1 MASSN
6 KYKLSDKTKER
17 LDKIG
22 SSIGNNNNNNKNN
35 NDINIDINKK
45 NETIVESL
53 FEYDELKMYYGYP
66 YWVTDKIEIL
76 QPKLGDII
84 EFGDIKFYSIVSTLC
99 ANTTSLRLQLWD
111 MKPRIDWTKISDYE
125 LFIMLIRGL
134 TPKETHLIFGDLNL
148 SWFKPFIKEEE
159 NGEQR
164 IVLVNIPRDENGK
177 ELSIDV
183 EKAIIIDELVYTKI
197 ADYLRHMFDIHPK
210 EERNVKG
217 KTTKEWIIEEE
228 RMNIEAEKIRNK
240 GKESKKKSFL
250 FPLISSMLNHPGFK
264 YKKDELKEVGIVEFM
279 DSVKRLQTYESVTAL
294 MSGMYS
300 GMLDTSKL
308 NLKEELNWMRDL
320 YK

>member
-1 MASSN
+1 MADTN
-6 KYKLSDKTKER
+6 KSKVSEKTKER

-22 SSIGNNNNNNKNN
+22 NSIGNNNNNNNVN
-35 NDINIDINKK
+35 ININKK
-45 NETIVESL
+45 NEPIVESL

-66 YWVTDKIEIL
+66 YWVTNKIEIL

-111 MKPRIDWTKISDYE
+111 MGVDWTKISDYE
-125 LFIMLIRGL
+125 LFIQLIRNL
-134 TPKETHLIFGDLNL
+134 TPNETHLIFGDLNL
-148 SWFKPFIKEEE
+148 SWFKPYIEED
-159 NGEQR
+159 NIDNKS
-164 IVLVNIPRDENGK
+164 IVLINVPRDEDGN
-177 ELSIDV
+177 ELPFNIDD
-183 EKAIIIDELVYTKI
+183 AIKIDEFVYIKI

-210 EERNVKG
+210 VEVNVKG
-217 KTTKEWIIEEE
+217 KTTKQWIIEEE

-240 GKESKKKSFL
+240 GKEPKKKSFL

>member
-1 MASSN
+1 MADTN
-6 KYKLSDKTKER
+6 KSKISEKTKER

-22 SSIGNNNNNNKNN
+22 SSIGNNNSNNNKNN

-45 NETIVESL
+45 NEPIIESL

-111 MKPRIDWTKISDYE
+111 MGVDWTKISDYE
-125 LFIMLIRGL
+125 LFIRLIKGF

-148 SWFKPFIKEEE
+148 SWFKPYIKEDSID
-159 NGEQR
+159 NKS
-164 IVLVNIPRDENGK
+164 IVLINVPRDENGN
-177 ELSIDV
+177 ELPFDI
-183 EKAIIIDELVYTKI
+183 ENAIKIDEFVYIKI

-210 EERNVKG
+210 VEVNVKG
-217 KTTKEWIIEEE
+217 KTTKQWIIEEE

-240 GKESKKKSFL
+240 GKEPKKKSFL

>member
-1 MASSN
+1 MASSG

-22 SSIGNNNNNNKNN
+22 SSLDNNDSNKNN
-35 NDINIDINKK
+35 NANINNKK
-45 NETIVESL
+45 VESVVESL

-66 YWVTDKIEIL
+66 YWVTDKIEIK
-76 QPKLGDII
+76 QPKIGDII

-99 ANTTSLRLQLWD
+99 ANTTSFRLQLWD
-111 MKPRIDWTKISDYE
+111 MNPRVDWTKISDYE
-125 LFIMLIRGL
+125 LFMLLIRRL
-134 TPKETHLIFGDLNL
+134 TPKDTFLIFGDLNL
-148 SWFKPFIKEEE
+148 SWFKPLVLENK
-159 NGEQR
+159 NGEKS
-164 IVLVNIPRDENGK
+164 IILVNIPRDENDN
-177 ELSIDV
+177 ELPIKIED
-183 EKAIIIDELVYTKI
+183 AIMIDEYVYIKI

-217 KTTKEWIIEEE
+217 KITKEWIIEEE
-228 RMNIEAEKIRNK
+228 RMNIAAEKVRNK
-240 GKESKKKSFL
+240 GKDPRKKSFL
-250 FPLISSMLNHPGFK
+250 YPLISSMLNHPGFK

-279 DSVKRLQTYESVTAL
+279 DSVKRLQTYESTTAL

-300 GMLDTSKL
+300 GMLDTSKM

>member
-1 MASSN
+1 MASSG

-22 SSIGNNNNNNKNN
+22 SSLDNNDSNKNN
-35 NDINIDINKK
+35 NANINNKK
-45 NETIVESL
+45 VESVVESL

-66 YWVTDKIEIL
+66 YWVTDKIEIK
-76 QPKLGDII
+76 QPKIGDII

-99 ANTTSLRLQLWD
+99 ANTTSFRLQLWD
-111 MKPRIDWTKISDYE
+111 MNPRVDWTKISDYE
-125 LFIMLIRGL
+125 LFMLLIRRL
-134 TPKETHLIFGDLNL
+134 TPKDTFLIFGDLNL
-148 SWFKPFIKEEE
+148 SWFKPLVLENK
-159 NGEQR
+159 NGEKS
-164 IVLVNIPRDENGK
+164 IILVNIPRDENDN
-177 ELSIDV
+177 ELPINIED
-183 EKAIIIDELVYTKI
+183 AIMIDEYVYIKI

-217 KTTKEWIIEEE
+217 KITKEWIIEEE
-228 RMNIEAEKIRNK
+228 RMNIAAEKVRNK
-240 GKESKKKSFL
+240 GKDPRKKSFL
-250 FPLISSMLNHPGFK
+250 YPLISSMLNHPGFK

-279 DSVKRLQTYESVTAL
+279 DSVKRLQTYESTTAL

-300 GMLDTSKL
+300 GMLDTSKM

>member
-1 MASSN
+1 MADTN
-6 KYKLSDKTKER
+6 KSKVSEKTKER

-22 SSIGNNNNNNKNN
+22 NSIGNNNNNVN
-35 NDINIDINKK
+35 ININKK
-45 NETIVESL
+45 NEPIVESL

-66 YWVTDKIEIL
+66 YWVTNKIEIL

-111 MKPRIDWTKISDYE
+111 MGVDWTKISDYE
-125 LFIMLIRGL
+125 LFIQLIRNL
-134 TPKETHLIFGDLNL
+134 TPNETHLIFGDLNL
-148 SWFKPFIKEEE
+148 SWFKPYIEED
-159 NGEQR
+159 NIDNKS
-164 IVLVNIPRDENGK
+164 IVLINVPRDEDGN
-177 ELSIDV
+177 ELPFNIDD
-183 EKAIIIDELVYTKI
+183 AIKIDEFVYIKI

-210 EERNVKG
+210 VEVNVKG
-217 KTTKEWIIEEE
+217 KTTKQWIIEEE

-240 GKESKKKSFL
+240 GKEPKKKSFL

>member
-1 MASSN
+1 MADTN
-6 KYKLSDKTKER
+6 KSKVSEKTKER

-22 SSIGNNNNNNKNN
+22 NSIGNNNNNVN
-35 NDINIDINKK
+35 ININKK
-45 NETIVESL
+45 NEPIVESL

-66 YWVTDKIEIL
+66 YWVTNKIEIL

-111 MKPRIDWTKISDYE
+111 MDVDWTKISDYE
-125 LFIMLIRGL
+125 LFIQLIRNL
-134 TPKETHLIFGDLNL
+134 TPNETHLIFGDLNL
-148 SWFKPFIKEEE
+148 SWFKPYIEED
-159 NGEQR
+159 NIDNKS
-164 IVLVNIPRDENGK
+164 IVLINVPRDEDGN
-177 ELSIDV
+177 ELPFNIDD
-183 EKAIIIDELVYTKI
+183 AIKIDEFVYIKI

-210 EERNVKG
+210 VEVNVKG
-217 KTTKEWIIEEE
+217 KTTKQWIIEEE

-240 GKESKKKSFL
+240 GKEPKKKSFL